1 MNMSVKR
8 GDVVL
13 YLLQG
18 RTLNAI
24 VLATRSSEVAHLGSK
39 DEPLVSL
46 AFSDPARETG
56 LAKDPDTGEYVYPF
70 GRVPQIFI
78 EHDVVH
84 ASHEFSDEFKA
95 KKGLATDAQIAA
107 ARGLGEY
114 REVIIAEASPI
125 ETETAEPAAD
135 PDAIDHDFD
144 R

>member
-13 YLLQG
+13 YALQG

-95 KKGLATDAQIAA
+95 KLKAWRPR
-107 ARGLGEY
+107 RGQ
-114 REVIIAEASPI
+114 IIARLPRAGSAN
-125 ETETAEPAAD
+125 TAK
-135 PDAIDHDFD
+135 
-144 R
+144 